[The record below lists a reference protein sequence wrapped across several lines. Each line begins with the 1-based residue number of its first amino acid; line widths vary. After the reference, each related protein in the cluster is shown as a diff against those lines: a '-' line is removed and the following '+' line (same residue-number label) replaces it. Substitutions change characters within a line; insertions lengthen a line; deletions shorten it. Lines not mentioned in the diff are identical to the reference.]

1 MYMFHVHPPFRCSTS
16 SIVVTA
22 FSPFAFCGRLFRV
35 ERLTTSDATLGVV
48 QVAGKAST
56 EKLGLSFRKL
66 VKKKHQFQTIEK
78 IKQQQQQRQ
87 Q

>member
-1 MYMFHVHPPFRCSTS
+1 MYICSMCTPVQVFHPIHRRDRIC
-16 SIVVTA
+16 
-22 FSPFAFCGRLFRV
+22 PFAFCGRLFRV

-66 VKKKHQFQTIEK
+66 VKKKHQL
-78 IKQQQQQRQ
+78 
-87 Q
+87 